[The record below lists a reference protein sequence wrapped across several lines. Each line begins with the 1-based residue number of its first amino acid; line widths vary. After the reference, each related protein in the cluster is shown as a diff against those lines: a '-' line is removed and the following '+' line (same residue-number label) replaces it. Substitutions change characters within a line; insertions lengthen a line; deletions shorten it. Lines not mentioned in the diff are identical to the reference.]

1 MTDSKNH
8 LIKINLPGGF
18 ASAGDL
24 YEILLIAENAGASQ
38 IRFGNRQQLYFTINN
53 DSLEDL
59 ETEMLR
65 AEINYETDNDL
76 YPNIVSSY
84 VADTIFNQEGW
95 LREGVYKDI
104 LDLFDYQPRLKINL
118 VDNQQTFVPFFSGNI
133 NFIAADTN
141 NYWFMYIRFPKTGK
155 QYCSPYLI
163 YSDDIP
169 LIAKAAERIILD
181 NKHLFYDQDPV
192 NEHLFFKMLFNQ
204 TKATIQPVT
213 EALKLPGFYLPYY
226 EGFNKYNNKY
236 WLGIYRRNEL
246 FLIDFLKDV
255 CLLCLKTRVGQLYST
270 PWKSIIIK
278 GIDPVVRN
286 EWGIILS
293 KYHLNVRH
301 AANELNW
308 QIEDICGEGLELKK
322 ELVREFEDADL
333 RTYQLC
339 FAIKTQPKTGLS
351 GSIIIKKDKDDLFDI
366 LHTQDFNLNSK
377 DYITYKKCVNRK
389 DLGNQLI
396 DLCHIYHNS
405 LFNENEFSILDAGN
419 IKELPKK
426 QDLIYE
432 CKNCKTQYDKDYG
445 DTLNGIAVGTN
456 FLEIN
461 DNYCCPVCDSG
472 KEDFAPIEKTMVA
485 L

>member
-1 MTDSKNH
+1 MTNSKDH

-53 DSLEDL
+53 NNLEDL
-59 ETEMLR
+59 ETDMLR

-76 YPNIVSSY
+76 HPNIVSSY

-118 VDNQQTFVPFFSGNI
+118 VDNQQTFIPFFSGNI

-141 NYWFMYIRFPKTGK
+141 NYWFMYIRFPKTGR
-155 QYCSPYLI
+155 QYCSPHLI
-163 YSDDIP
+163 YSDDISTV
-169 LIAKAAERIILD
+169 AKKAESIILD
-181 NKHLFYDQDPV
+181 NKHLFYDHENASEQ
-192 NEHLFFKMLFNQ
+192 LFFKMLFHQN
-204 TKATIQPVT
+204 KATVQPIM
-213 EALKLPGFYLPYY
+213 EALKLPAFYLPYY

-246 FLIDFLKDV
+246 FSIDFLKDV

-278 GIDPVVRN
+278 GIDPAVRN
-286 EWGIILS
+286 EWGLILS

-322 ELVREFEDADL
+322 KLVREFEDADL

-339 FAIKTQPKTGLS
+339 FAIKTQPKTGLP
-351 GSIIIKKDKDDLFDI
+351 GSIIIKKNNDGLFDI
-366 LHTQDFNLNSK
+366 LHTKDFNPNSK
-377 DYITYKKCVNRK
+377 DYVTYLQSIESGSLSQNLISLCNDFYNLQSSNISFQPDLHTDDAVITLEKKEVYQCN
-389 DLGNQLI
+389 
-396 DLCHIYHNS
+396 
-405 LFNENEFSILDAGN
+405 
-419 IKELPKK
+419 
-426 QDLIYE
+426 
-432 CKNCKTQYDKDYG
+432 NCLTRYDKVYG
-445 DTLNGIAVGTN
+445 DSVNAIEKDIEFDTLA
-456 FLEIN
+456 
-461 DNYCCPVCDSG
+461 DYCCPVC
-472 KEDFAPIEKTMVA
+472 EAPKSEFSLVEAKA
-485 L
+485 